1 MLHKYYA
8 TPKSHYLCNIK
19 MREEQP
25 LPCVP
30 RMVHV
35 RLLNSFYFL
44 QAATSDNLSTSYT
57 DKTNIHSDF
66 SFVNIYNSNMNDCKE
81 LTYEQV
87 RELAIAR
94 YVDDNKISIGVWAKQ
109 NGYIKKKRQK
119 DNRVYTIYIKMNND
133 NAIKQ

>member
-1 MLHKYYA
+1 MC
-8 TPKSHYLCNIK
+8 TPYGTC
-19 MREEQP
+19 EAF
-25 LPCVP
+25 
-30 RMVHV
+30 
-35 RLLNSFYFL
+35 NSFYFL

-109 NGYIKKKRQK
+109 NGTSRRRDKKITGFTPFTSR
-119 DNRVYTIYIKMNND
+119 
-133 NAIKQ
+133 

>member
-1 MLHKYYA
+1 
-8 TPKSHYLCNIK
+8 

-81 LTYEQV
+81 LTYVWGIERSGFFNG
-87 RELAIAR
+87 RE
-94 YVDDNKISIGVWAKQ
+94 KWAKGFENQ
-109 NGYIKKKRQK
+109 
-119 DNRVYTIYIKMNND
+119 RV
-133 NAIKQ
+133 

>member
-1 MLHKYYA
+1 
-8 TPKSHYLCNIK
+8 
-19 MREEQP
+19 MREEQL

-30 RMVHV
+30 RMVHE

-44 QAATSDNLSTSYT
+44 QAATSGNLSTSYT

-66 SFVNIYNSNMNDCKE
+66 PFINIYNYKMNGCQE

-94 YVDDNKISIGVWAKQ
+94 YVDDNKISIGVWAKH

-119 DNRVYTIYIKMNND
+119 DNRVYTVYIKMDND
-133 NAIKQ
+133 NATKK

>member
-1 MLHKYYA
+1 
-8 TPKSHYLCNIK
+8 

-94 YVDDNKISIGVWAKQ
+94 YVMITKSASESGLNRMATSRRRDKKITGFTPFTS
-109 NGYIKKKRQK
+109 R
-119 DNRVYTIYIKMNND
+119 
-133 NAIKQ
+133 

>member
-1 MLHKYYA
+1 
-8 TPKSHYLCNIK
+8 

-35 RLLNSFYFL
+35 RLLTHFIFFKL
-44 QAATSDNLSTSYT
+44 PLRTTSYT

-109 NGYIKKKRQK
+109 NGTSRRRDKKITGFTPFTSR
-119 DNRVYTIYIKMNND
+119 
-133 NAIKQ
+133 

>member
-1 MLHKYYA
+1 
-8 TPKSHYLCNIK
+8 

-30 RMVHV
+30 RMIHE

-66 SFVNIYNSNMNDCKE
+66 PSVNIYNSNMNDCQE

-87 RELAIAR
+87 RELAIR
-94 YVDDNKISIGVWAKQ
+94 PICG
-109 NGYIKKKRQK
+109 
-119 DNRVYTIYIKMNND
+119 
-133 NAIKQ
+133 

>member
-1 MLHKYYA
+1 ML
-8 TPKSHYLCNIK
+8 
-19 MREEQP
+19 
-25 LPCVP
+25 P
-30 RMVHV
+30 RMVHE

-44 QAATSDNLSTSYT
+44 QVATSDNLSTSYT

-66 SFVNIYNSNMNDCKE
+66 SFVNIYNSKMNDCKE
-81 LTYEQV
+81 LTYAQV

-119 DNRVYTIYIKMNND
+119 DNRVYTVYIKMNND
-133 NAIKQ
+133 NAIKQE

>member
-1 MLHKYYA
+1 
-8 TPKSHYLCNIK
+8 

-66 SFVNIYNSNMNDCKE
+66 SFVNIYNSKMNDCKE

-119 DNRVYTIYIKMNND
+119 DNRVYTVYIKMNND
-133 NAIKQ
+133 NAIKQE